1 MLFRSTRFHAALQR
15 ALRAAVASHR
25 SAVLCELLAVHGQ
38 RACALA
44 LADLSARVM
53 ADALSMLPADQ
64 RAGVLRH
71 LPRDARN
78 RLLAAGGLAHGA
90 AGHGP
95 VPMPRLSPF
104 SLLVGRPQA

>member
-1 MLFRSTRFHAALQR
+1 MLFRTPRFHDALQR
-15 ALRAAVASHR
+15 ALRAAIASHR

-44 LADLSARVM
+44 LADLSTRVI
-53 ADALSMLPADQ
+53 ADALSMLSVTE

-71 LPRDARN
+71 LPRDARA
-78 RLLAAGGLAHGA
+78 RLAAAGGIVHDTAHA
-90 AGHGP
+90 PA
-95 VPMPRLSPF
+95 VMPRLSPF